1 MGIWEVIQK
10 EIVDKPEISAEL
22 RTSWREQESMV
33 LTLENTKTKQK
44 TERGFCTEEGGTE
57 ERMKDIVR
65 EMLLR
70 LDDENE
76 KKKEY
81 LKRYHSAVIAE
92 KAIQQEIDE
101 LRMDKMYPMLIQD
114 GMPHGS
120 SCGDLSEYAAQ
131 LDGLLA
137 DLKEQMEK
145 RISIRREIT
154 QKIEQMQDETEKM
167 VLRLRYIHWLRWEQI
182 ADRMGYGWTQVHR
195 IHGRALTNFK
205 ME

>member
-1 MGIWEVIQK
+1 MEQNK
-10 EIVDKPEISAEL
+10 DEKKDEI
-22 RTSWREQESMV
+22 
-33 LTLENTKTKQK
+33 
-44 TERGFCTEEGGTE
+44 
-57 ERMKDIVR
+57 
-65 EMLLR
+65 
-70 LDDENE
+70 E

-81 LKRYHSAVIAE
+81 IRRYHSAVIAE

-101 LRMDKMYPMLIQD
+101 LRMDKMFPTLIQD

-120 SCGDLSEYAAQ
+120 SCGGLSEYAAQ

-154 QKIEQMQDETEKM
+154 QKIEQMQDETEKT

-182 ADRMGYGWTQVHR
+182 AERMGYGWTQVHR